1 MAEYA
6 TQYSI
11 KDLEKLT
18 GIKAHTIRM
27 WEKRHGIVVPKRTA
41 TNIRY
46 YDDAQLK
53 HLLNVTV
60 MLEAGKKI
68 SYIGSLTPEELH
80 GEVKGVFEDEGED
93 YEHLKYSARTNG
105 LMVAMFEVDEPKFL
119 NIMSASI
126 RDIGFRKTITDLV
139 YPFLEKVG
147 IMWGIN
153 EINPAQEHFI
163 SHLIRRKIEREIDEL
178 PVPVDSGKKTYLL
191 FLPEDELHELGLLL
205 SQYLLRSR
213 GFKTYYL
220 GQNVP
225 YADMLKVSNQVDAD
239 VLLTFFIRALP
250 AEEVGGFL
258 KTLCKDHQ
266 TKEIF
271 FSGPLKIFKDVELPK
286 NAVLLNGLDHFEEL
300 LIEQSEIN

>member
-18 GIKAHTIRM
+18 GVKAHTIRM
-27 WEKRHGIVVPKRTA
+27 WEKRHGIVVPRRTA

-60 MLEAGKKI
+60 MLDAGRRI
-68 SYIGSLTPEELH
+68 SYIGSLTAEELH
-80 GEVKGVFEDEGED
+80 NEVKEIFENDD
-93 YEHLKYSARTNG
+93 RDSDNLKYSARVNG
-105 LMVAMFEVDEPKFL
+105 LMVAMFEVDELEFL
-119 NIMSASI
+119 NIISASI
-126 RDIGFRKTITDLV
+126 RDIGFRNTITDVV

-147 IMWGIN
+147 VMWGIN
-153 EINPAQEHFI
+153 EVNPAQEHFI
-163 SHLIRRKIEREIDEL
+163 SHLIRRKVEREIDEL
-178 PVPVDSGKKTYLL
+178 PVPVESNKKSYLL

-225 YADMLKVSNQVDAD
+225 YDDMLKVSKQVNTD

-250 AEEVGGFL
+250 VEEVGGFL
-258 KTLCKDHQ
+258 KTLCEDHPD
-266 TKEIF
+266 KEIY
-271 FSGPLKIFKDVELPK
+271 FSGASKIFEGIDLPR
-286 NAVLLNGLDHFEEL
+286 NAVMLMGLNHLEEL
-300 LIEQSEIN
+300 LEEQSRES

>member
-27 WEKRHGIVVPKRTA
+27 WEKRHGILIPRRTS

-46 YDDAQLK
+46 YDDVQLK

-60 MLEAGKKI
+60 MLEAGKRI
-68 SYIGSLTPEELH
+68 SYIGSLTPDQLH
-80 GEVKGVFEDEGED
+80 IEVKDFFENDGTRHKELE
-93 YEHLKYSARTNG
+93 YSARVNG
-105 LMVAMFEVDEPKFL
+105 LMVAMFEVDEHKFL

-126 RDIGFRKTITDLV
+126 REIGFRKTITDLI

-178 PVPVDSGKKTYLL
+178 PVPKDSGKKSYLL

-205 SQYLLRSR
+205 SQYLLRSG

-225 YADMLKVSNQVDAD
+225 YGDMLKISKQVNAD
-239 VLLTFFIRALP
+239 VLLTFFIRAIP
-250 AEEVGGFL
+250 PNEIGGFL
-258 KTLCKDHQ
+258 KTLCADHE
-266 TKEIF
+266 TREVY
-271 FSGPLKIFKDVELPK
+271 FSGPLKLFEGVDIPK
-286 NAVLLNGLDHFEEL
+286 NAVLLKGLNHFEEL
-300 LIEQSEIN
+300 LEEQSEIN